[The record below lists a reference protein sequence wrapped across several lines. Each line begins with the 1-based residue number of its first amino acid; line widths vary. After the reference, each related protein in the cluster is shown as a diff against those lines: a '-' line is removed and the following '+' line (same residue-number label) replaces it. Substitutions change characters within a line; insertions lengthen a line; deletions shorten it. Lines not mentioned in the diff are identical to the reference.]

1 MTHPLIYQAACPDCH
16 DTHVDS
22 DTGGLCS
29 SCKGALP
36 LPDPAPRRMA
46 QAELYLL
53 LHPTADVG
61 AVARSYRLTK
71 EQTAV
76 LVKLEA
82 GFDRTAR
89 PRARSAPQNQ
99 PAREDERCPER
110 AAGVE
115 RSATPEPG
123 RARMPLPTERT
134 TS

>member
-16 DTHVDS
+16 DTRVDGE
-22 DTGGLCS
+22 TGGLCS

-36 LPDPAPRRMA
+36 LPDPGPRRMA
-46 QAELYLL
+46 QAELHAL
-53 LHPTADVG
+53 LHPETHPG
-61 AVARSYRLTK
+61 IVAKRFGLTK

-76 LVKLEA
+76 LVKLAA

-123 RARMPLPTERT
+123 RARMPLPTERST
-134 TS
+134 